1 MVHWKREKKKDLA
14 ISRNL
19 KNKPDELVFEAR
31 GFFFLRMPPW
41 NIPISEETK
50 WPKQILKL
58 LALNVQTIERFHCST
73 VNQLNLTCNIPT
85 PRPSADTFREPAA
98 ATSGIC
104 SQQNFK

>member
-1 MVHWKREKKKDLA
+1 MNLC
-14 ISRNL
+14 SR
-19 KNKPDELVFEAR
+19 LVV
-31 GFFFLRMPPW
+31 FFFLRMPPW

-50 WPKQILKL
+50 WQKQILKP

-104 SQQNFK
+104 SQQNFKSNLSQIVWTNSACFTIYNKLSK

>member
-1 MVHWKREKKKDLA
+1 MNLC
-14 ISRNL
+14 SR
-19 KNKPDELVFEAR
+19 LVV
-31 GFFFLRMPPW
+31 FFFSKDAAL